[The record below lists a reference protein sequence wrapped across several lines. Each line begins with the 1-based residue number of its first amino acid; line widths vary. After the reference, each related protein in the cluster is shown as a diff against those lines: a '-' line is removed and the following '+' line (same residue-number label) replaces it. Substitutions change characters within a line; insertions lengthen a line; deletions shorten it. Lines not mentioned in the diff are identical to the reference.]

1 MSLAEEASQKPLY
14 EFMLWEV
21 PIVSDD
27 SSNIVFSGR
36 SGFSKIIYNSN
47 CDLNVKD
54 YNNII
59 TAI

>member
-1 MSLAEEASQKPLY
+1 
-14 EFMLWEV
+14 MLWEV

-27 SSNIVFSGR
+27 SSNIDISGR
-36 SGFSKIIYNSN
+36 SGFSKIIRVNNSN
-47 CDLNVKD
+47 CDLDVKD